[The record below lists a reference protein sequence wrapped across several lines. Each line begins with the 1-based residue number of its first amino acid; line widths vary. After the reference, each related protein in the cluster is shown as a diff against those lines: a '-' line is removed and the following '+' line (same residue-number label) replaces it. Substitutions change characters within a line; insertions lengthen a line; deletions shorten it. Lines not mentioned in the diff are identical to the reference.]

1 MIFFIGI
8 AFAVVIDTQ
17 PLKVNMLEDTH
28 LPSIELFSAEKAY
41 DLCAFDKQ
49 KRYTIHQITAHELD
63 ERHPNRAEVEAF
75 IYQVFYQAYGAKVKN
90 FMPKLIALRD
100 EKLHL
105 MAAFG
110 MRPAQNNSLFLE
122 QYLDEPIEAVISKS
136 LNQVIKREEI
146 TEIGNLAVN
155 NPRNAGI
162 LIAHVIQHSID
173 VGVKWCVATA
183 HQTLQNGLRKGGC
196 DVFPIHSVDPMRLP
210 ANVRA
215 DWGSYYENRPQVI
228 AVRNKVI

>member
-1 MIFFIGI
+1 
-8 AFAVVIDTQ
+8 
-17 PLKVNMLEDTH
+17 MLEDIVI
-28 LPSIELFSAEKAY
+28 PNNELFSAEKAY
-41 DLCAFDKQ
+41 ELCTFDKQ
-49 KRYTIHQITAHELD
+49 KRYTIQQITAHNVD
-63 ERHPNRAEVEAF
+63 ERHPRRAEVEAF
-75 IYQVFYQAYGAKVKN
+75 IYQVFYQAYGAKVNK
-90 FMPKLIALRD
+90 FMPTLIALRD
-100 EKLHL
+100 EKSQL

-110 MRPAQNNSLFLE
+110 MRQAQNNSLFLE

-136 LNQVIKREEI
+136 LNQVIRREEI

-173 VGVKWCVATA
+173 AGVKWCVATA

-210 ANVRA
+210 ASVRA
-215 DWGSYYENRPQVI
+215 DWGSYYEHKPQVI
-228 AVRNKVI
+228 AVRQKVV